1 MKITDLRSFKDELYS
16 KYNYLFSKSEYD
28 DISLKVIE
36 EIKRSKISRNID
48 LVFIERLNSKVYL
61 YIKSFKKDKNK
72 YLSLISSF
80 IDNNFKLYNSYKDIL
95 EELKKV
101 IRFLRLIDFS
111 DKPMTLEK
119 IGNLL
124 KITRERVRQIES
136 RALKKIINSSSIKEF
151 AFYMD
156 NPDQT
161 LANLQNIRNFYN
173 KGGNKKIK
181 IQDSKTTDTKQ
192 VKRIKTIYELLNGFK
207 KEEINLVIK
216 NLSPNYKHLLEL
228 RYGNDLD
235 NPVTSPEWNINLAHN
250 FYRNLIPKMRRELME
265 NRENNS
271 VDIKVSLK
279 DLLLRM
285 DIKDVII
292 ICLKDGY
299 FNKTYSDVH
308 LKKYLFV
315 SDEDINHAL
324 NKLNVSKG
332 IRNEECLEEI
342 DIEHLTEL
350 KGMNLINSLCNLSVA
365 EFIVLTL
372 LMGYANGYYYKIN
385 EISALL
391 QVDEETVSKILKSAL
406 IKFREEINKMIK
418 GPVKKLN
425 LDK

>member
-1 MKITDLRSFKDELYS
+1 MIIILS
-16 KYNYLFSKSEYD
+16 
-28 DISLKVIE
+28 
-36 EIKRSKISRNID
+36 
-48 LVFIERLNSKVYL
+48 
-61 YIKSFKKDKNK
+61 YI
-72 YLSLISSF
+72 Y
-80 IDNNFKLYNSYKDIL
+80 SYKDIL

-216 NLSPNYKHLLEL
+216 NLSPNHKHL
-228 RYGNDLD
+228 LD

-250 FYRNLIPKMRRELME
+250 FYRNLIPKMRRKLME

-271 VDIKVSLK
+271 ADIKVSLK

-315 SDEDINHAL
+315 SDEDINNAL

-418 GPVKKLN
+418 EPVKKLN

>member
-1 MKITDLRSFKDELYS
+1 MIIILS
-16 KYNYLFSKSEYD
+16 
-28 DISLKVIE
+28 
-36 EIKRSKISRNID
+36 
-48 LVFIERLNSKVYL
+48 
-61 YIKSFKKDKNK
+61 YI
-72 YLSLISSF
+72 Y
-80 IDNNFKLYNSYKDIL
+80 SYKDIL

-250 FYRNLIPKMRRELME
+250 FYRNLIPKMKRELME

-271 VDIKVSLK
+271 ADIKVSLK